1 MAPSSTSTSSTS
13 STSTSTSSRSGSS
26 RRRYLPWGRGC
37 TTSRPP
43 TTTRRR
49 RHGTSCR
56 RLHSLAAAVCAAA
69 VVHALCLCRSTATAA
84 LAAAAGAPLGRPA
97 GFPAAASISAG
108 ARGTMEARQ
117 HSRTEGYLAREE
129 EAGALKE
136 EGATGGDAARASAWA
151 DLDKFEHGA
160 TPDGANAAATA
171 ADTVTEEGST
181 SRVAS
186 GEDWVPVPSPRRM
199 EMVPV
204 PTSSTETNPGGGGQV
219 FPEDDDPV
227 RVSDDVGEEADEA
240 MEEAEAEQA
249 RDVMLITISIVV
261 GCGVLTLILLCVVR
275 KVMDLCLLRNDPTG
289 SLRYS
294 QEEGLTKRSIER
306 LPETR
311 YKRPVSGSAQKKG
324 GKKTPAADGKKPDGT
339 EAAAAGEEGGVTGSD
354 LHGAPAGRTGA
365 PQTAVV
371 LAAEGGEREGARDST
386 EDMCAICLVEYET
399 GDELRI
405 IPGCGHR
412 FHKECIDPWLETKA
426 VCAYCKANVEARR
439 TCCDRIYRSVS
450 NRLGI
455 NLVAPTTI
463 RFSSSRRTYTNED
476 VQLAMGPTLPASY
489 GHSEMDYVG
498 SAVAP
503 RQASVDVEAG
513 EGVEAEATTPITA
526 DAAPGQAFGGGGP
539 ARSGSTRSTRGAI
552 VLPDQGGQPQEG
564 SIVVQPASAPSYVV
578 VPREYSLGGGIDNEH
593 PGNGGEGP
601 VGSSMRELTSSS
613 ARASATER
621 PPDEV
626 ARATDATEEKE
637 EIVAEAPEERRG
649 SQKGFSD
656 GRGGVVFGGNTEEF
670 REAEA
675 EAEAAAM
682 AGARNGAA
690 AIGGA
695 GPRL

>member
-1 MAPSSTSTSSTS
+1 M
-13 STSTSTSSRSGSS
+13 
-26 RRRYLPWGRGC
+26 
-37 TTSRPP
+37 TSRPP

-49 RHGTSCR
+49 RHGTSSG
-56 RLHSLAAAVCAAA
+56 RLHSLAAAVCSAA
-69 VVHALCLCRSTATAA
+69 VVHALCLSRGTATAA
-84 LAAAAGAPLGRPA
+84 LEAAAGAPFGRPA
-97 GFPAAASISAG
+97 GFPAAPSISS
-108 ARGTMEARQ
+108 GTRWTTEARQ
-117 HSRTEGYLAREE
+117 HSRTEGYSAREE
-129 EAGALKE
+129 ESGALKKE
-136 EGATGGDAARASAWA
+136 RSTGGDAARASAWA
-151 DLDKFEHGA
+151 DVVRFEHGLTPPPSNGA
-160 TPDGANAAATA
+160 KHPDGANAAPAA
-171 ADTVTEEGST
+171 ADTVTEEGLI

-186 GEDWVPVPSPRRM
+186 GEDSVPVPSPRRM

-204 PTSSTETNPGGGGQV
+204 PSSSTETNPGGGGQV

-227 RVSDDVGEEADEA
+227 RVSDDMVEEAEEADEA
-240 MEEAEAEQA
+240 EEVVEEAEAEQA

-306 LPETR
+306 LPQTR

-324 GKKTPAADGKKPDGT
+324 DKKTPASEGKKPDDT

-354 LHGAPAGRTGA
+354 LHGAPGTSTAA
-365 PQTAVV
+365 PKTAVV
-371 LAAEGGEREGARDST
+371 AGAEGGEGEGARDST

-439 TCCDRIYRSVS
+439 TCCDRIYRLVS
-450 NRLGI
+450 DRLGI

-513 EGVEAEATTPITA
+513 EGGEAEAATPITA
-526 DAAPGQAFGGGGP
+526 AAAPGQAFGGVGP
-539 ARSGSTRSTRGAI
+539 ARSGSTSSIRGAI

-578 VPREYSLGGGIDNEH
+578 VPREYSVGGVVIDEEH

-601 VGSSMRELTSSS
+601 AGSSTRELASSS

-621 PPDEV
+621 LPDDV
-626 ARATDATEEKE
+626 ARATYATEEKE
-637 EIVAEAPEERRG
+637 EIVAEAAEERRG

-675 EAEAAAM
+675 EAAAV

-690 AIGGA
+690 ASGGA

>member
-1 MAPSSTSTSSTS
+1 
-13 STSTSTSSRSGSS
+13 
-26 RRRYLPWGRGC
+26 
-37 TTSRPP
+37 
-43 TTTRRR
+43 
-49 RHGTSCR
+49 
-56 RLHSLAAAVCAAA
+56 
-69 VVHALCLCRSTATAA
+69 
-84 LAAAAGAPLGRPA
+84 
-97 GFPAAASISAG
+97 
-108 ARGTMEARQ
+108 
-117 HSRTEGYLAREE
+117 
-129 EAGALKE
+129 
-136 EGATGGDAARASAWA
+136 
-151 DLDKFEHGA
+151 
-160 TPDGANAAATA
+160 
-171 ADTVTEEGST
+171 
-181 SRVAS
+181 
-186 GEDWVPVPSPRRM
+186 M

-204 PTSSTETNPGGGGQV
+204 PTSSAETNPGGGGQV

-227 RVSDDVGEEADEA
+227 RVRDDVGEEADETEEA

-249 RDVMLITISIVV
+249 RDVMLITILIVV

-306 LPETR
+306 LPQTR
-311 YKRPVSGSAQKKG
+311 YKRPISGSAQKKG
-324 GKKTPAADGKKPDGT
+324 DKKTPPGDGKKPDDT

-354 LHGAPAGRTGA
+354 LHGASAGSTAA
-365 PQTAVV
+365 PKTAVV
-371 LAAEGGEREGARDST
+371 AAAEGGEGEGARDST

-450 NRLGI
+450 DRLGI

-503 RQASVDVEAG
+503 RQVSVDVEAG
-513 EGVEAEATTPITA
+513 EGGEAEATTPITA
-526 DAAPGQAFGGGGP
+526 AAAPGQAFGGGGP
-539 ARSGSTRSTRGAI
+539 ARSGSTRSIRGAI

-578 VPREYSLGGGIDNEH
+578 VPREYSLGGGGIDEEH
-593 PGNGGEGP
+593 PGDGGEGP
-601 VGSSMRELTSSS
+601 SGSSTRELTSSS

-637 EIVAEAPEERRG
+637 EMVVEAPEERRG

-675 EAEAAAM
+675 EAAAV

-690 AIGGA
+690 ASGGA

>member
-1 MAPSSTSTSSTS
+1 MQ
-13 STSTSTSSRSGSS
+13 
-26 RRRYLPWGRGC
+26 
-37 TTSRPP
+37 
-43 TTTRRR
+43 
-49 RHGTSCR
+49 
-56 RLHSLAAAVCAAA
+56 
-69 VVHALCLCRSTATAA
+69 
-84 LAAAAGAPLGRPA
+84 
-97 GFPAAASISAG
+97 I
-108 ARGTMEARQ
+108 
-117 HSRTEGYLAREE
+117 
-129 EAGALKE
+129 
-136 EGATGGDAARASAWA
+136 
-151 DLDKFEHGA
+151 
-160 TPDGANAAATA
+160 
-171 ADTVTEEGST
+171 
-181 SRVAS
+181 
-186 GEDWVPVPSPRRM
+186 
-199 EMVPV
+199 MVPV
-204 PTSSTETNPGGGGQV
+204 PTSSAETNPGGGGQV

-227 RVSDDVGEEADEA
+227 RVSDDVGEEAEEAEEA

-306 LPETR
+306 LPQTR
-311 YKRPVSGSAQKKG
+311 YKRPVSGTAQKKG
-324 GKKTPAADGKKPDGT
+324 DKKTPASDGKKPDDT

-354 LHGAPAGRTGA
+354 LHGPPGSSTAAPK
-365 PQTAVV
+365 TAVV
-371 LAAEGGEREGARDST
+371 AGAEGGEGEGARDST

-439 TCCDRIYRSVS
+439 TCCDRVYRSVS
-450 NRLGI
+450 DRLGI

-513 EGVEAEATTPITA
+513 EGGEAEATTPTTA
-526 DAAPGQAFGGGGP
+526 AAAAPGQAFGGGGP
-539 ARSGSTRSTRGAI
+539 AGSGSTRSTRGAI
-552 VLPDQGGQPQEG
+552 VLPDQGGQPQG

-578 VPREYSLGGGIDNEH
+578 VPREYSLGGDGIDEEY
-593 PGNGGEGP
+593 PGNGGEGLA
-601 VGSSMRELTSSS
+601 GSSTRELASSA
-613 ARASATER
+613 ARASTTEGL
-621 PPDEV
+621 PDDV
-626 ARATDATEEKE
+626 AQATDATEEKE
-637 EIVAEAPEERRG
+637 EIVAEAAEERRG
-649 SQKGFSD
+649 SHKGFSD

-670 REAEA
+670 REAA
-675 EAEAAAM
+675 AEAAAV

-690 AIGGA
+690 ASGGA